1 MRRTF
6 PMYRNVFTRLNL
18 EPVQLVIRACNHQ
31 VQIQRN
37 PRHCAQAAAKVC
49 SKCIIR
55 YEFSIHNMVTHN
67 VMTMKTLYFWYMTP
81 KISPVIICF
90 PLQKT
95 C

>member
-55 YEFSIHNMVTHN
+55 YEFSIHNINMQ
-67 VMTMKTLYFWYMTP
+67 
-81 KISPVIICF
+81 ISDSVFFEGFNDRCHF
-90 PLQKT
+90 
-95 C
+95 